1 MDCLKYMM
9 SNRSGSKVSKITESI
24 YYVGCNDKDLD
35 LFEGQY
41 QIPNGVSYNSY
52 VIIDEK
58 VAVMDTVDK
67 RVTDEWIQN
76 LDVTLQGRK
85 IDYLIVSHMEPDH
98 AANIKNLVEKYPDL
112 QVVGNV
118 KTFNL
123 ISQFFQMD
131 LENKKII
138 VKEGDILNLG
148 KHTLQFLMAPMVHWP
163 EVMVTYEQS
172 EKVLF
177 SADAFGKFGTL
188 DIKDDWVEEA
198 RRYYFNIVG
207 KYGAPVQAL
216 LKKICGLDISMICS
230 LHGPVLKENLEY
242 YIGKYNTWSKY
253 EAEEEGILIA
263 YASIYG
269 NTADAAIKMGELLE
283 KQGKKVVVIDL
294 ARTDKSKALEY
305 AFMYNKMIVAASSYD
320 ASVFPCMH
328 EFLLRLHHKNYQNR
342 KVAIIEN
349 GSWAPTAGKT
359 MKDILITMKNM
370 EIVDSS
376 ILIKSTMNEENVKQ
390 MEELAKQF

>member
-1 MDCLKYMM
+1 M
-9 SNRSGSKVSKITESI
+9 SKITESI

-41 QIPNGVSYNSY
+41 QVPNGMTYNSY

-67 RVTDEWIQN
+67 RATDEWINN
-76 LDVTLQGRK
+76 LEETLQGRK

-98 AANIKNLVEKYPDL
+98 AANIQNIVERHPEL

-123 ISQFFQMD
+123 ISQFFTID
-131 LENKKII
+131 LSNQKIV
-138 VKEGDILNLG
+138 VKEGDTLELG
-148 KHTLQFLMAPMVHWP
+148 SHTLQFFMAPMVHWP
-163 EVMVTYEQS
+163 EVMVTYEQK

-188 DIKDDWVEEA
+188 DIEDDWVDEA

-216 LKKICGLDISMICS
+216 LKKAANLDISMICS
-230 LHGPVLKENLEY
+230 LHGPVLKENIEY

-253 EAEEEGILIA
+253 EAEEEGILVA
-263 YASIYG
+263 YGSIYG
-269 NTADAAIKMGELLE
+269 NTADAAKKVAELLE
-283 KQGKKVVVIDL
+283 KKGEKVVVVDL
-294 ARTDKSKALEY
+294 ARSDRSRTLAY
-305 AFMYNKMIVAASSYD
+305 AFQYSKMIVAASSYD

-342 KVAIIEN
+342 KVAVIEN

-359 MKDILITMKNM
+359 MKDIIVTMKNIDLV
-370 EIVDSS
+370 EPS
-376 ILIKSTMNEENVKQ
+376 ILIKSTMNEENIKQ
-390 MEELAKQF
+390 MEELVEQF